1 MTTFSIKTLGCKVNQ
16 FESETLEQALVN
28 QGYRPACGQE
38 EADICVINTCTVT
51 QKASMQ
57 SRQAIRQ
64 AIRANPEAR
73 ILVTGCYAQT
83 EPEAIQKIAGVHDI
97 VSHSDKSRIL
107 EILSLTEEPK
117 SRRAEG
123 PIVANFRSSALPNFH
138 KQGRTRPYLKIQDGC
153 NAFCAY
159 CIVPFARGKSRSL
172 PIESVLE
179 SISRLKADG
188 IHEIVLTGI
197 HLGHYGLDLEPGTCL
212 NDLLIAVENA
222 ALMERIRISSIE
234 PAEISNELID
244 RIAGSKIFCHHFH
257 IPLQSGDNEVLKRM
271 NRPYTREMFHHI
283 ICRIHD
289 RIPDAAIGADVLV
302 GFPGESNAAFDQ
314 TVSLIE
320 ALPITYLHVF
330 PFSPR
335 KGTPAYSFADQI
347 PHSIVKARCSTL
359 RAIGKAKKKCF
370 YRSHIG
376 KELEILVEGVRDNTA
391 GHLKGMT
398 SNYIPVM
405 VEGKDHLR
413 NTLVV
418 VRIIRQQGEA
428 AMFGIISNSHQISA

>member
-1 MTTFSIKTLGCKVNQ
+1 M
-16 FESETLEQALVN
+16 
-28 QGYRPACGQE
+28 
-38 EADICVINTCTVT
+38 
-51 QKASMQ
+51 
-57 SRQAIRQ
+57 
-64 AIRANPEAR
+64 
-73 ILVTGCYAQT
+73 
-83 EPEAIQKIAGVHDI
+83 
-97 VSHSDKSRIL
+97 
-107 EILSLTEEPK
+107 
-117 SRRAEG
+117 
-123 PIVANFRSSALPNFH
+123 
-138 KQGRTRPYLKIQDGC
+138 KIQDGC

-159 CIVPFARGKSRSL
+159 CIVPFARGRSRSL

-212 NDLLIAVENA
+212 NDLLIAVESA

-283 ICRIHD
+283 VGRIHA

-302 GFPGESNAAFDQ
+302 GFPGESDASFDQ

-359 RAIGKAKKKCF
+359 RAIGKAKKNAFIAATSERNWK
-370 YRSHIG
+370 SW
-376 KELEILVEGVRDNTA
+376 
-391 GHLKGMT
+391 LKVCET
-398 SNYIPVM
+398 
-405 VEGKDHLR
+405 
-413 NTLVV
+413 TLL
-418 VRIIRQQGEA
+418 A
-428 AMFGIISNSHQISA
+428 T

>member
-1 MTTFSIKTLGCKVNQ
+1 MTIFSIKTLGCKVNQ
-16 FESETLEQALVN
+16 FESETLEQALVS

-83 EPEAIQKIAGVHDI
+83 EPEVIQKIAGVRDI
-97 VSHSDKSRIL
+97 VGHSDKSRIP

-117 SRRAEG
+117 SRRAER

-138 KQGRTRPYLKIQDGC
+138 KQGRTRPFLKIQDGC

-212 NDLLIAVENA
+212 NDLLIAVESA

-244 RIAGSKIFCHHFH
+244 RIADSKIFCHHFH

-283 ICRIHD
+283 VCRIHD

-302 GFPGESNAAFDQ
+302 GFPGESDAAFDQ

-359 RAIGKAKKKCF
+359 RAIGKAKKNAFIAAISERNWK
-370 YRSHIG
+370 SW
-376 KELEILVEGVRDNTA
+376 
-391 GHLKGMT
+391 LKVCET
-398 SNYIPVM
+398 
-405 VEGKDHLR
+405 
-413 NTLVV
+413 TLP
-418 VRIIRQQGEA
+418 A
-428 AMFGIISNSHQISA
+428 T

>member
-1 MTTFSIKTLGCKVNQ
+1 MTIFSIKTLGCKVNQ
-16 FESETLEQALVN
+16 SESETMEQALVS

-83 EPEAIQKIAGVHDI
+83 EPEVIQKIAGVRDI
-97 VSHSDKSRIL
+97 VGYSDKSRIP

-117 SRRAEG
+117 SRRAG
-123 PIVANFRSSALPNFH
+123 RPIVTNFRSSALPNFQL
-138 KQGRTRPYLKIQDGC
+138 QGRTRPYLKIQDGC

-212 NDLLIAVENA
+212 NDLLIAVESA
-222 ALMERIRISSIE
+222 TLMERIRISSIE

-244 RIAGSKIFCHHFH
+244 RIADSKMFCHHFH

-283 ICRIHD
+283 VCRIHD

-302 GFPGESNAAFDQ
+302 GFPGESDAAFDQ

-320 ALPITYLHVF
+320 ALPISYLHVF

-347 PHSIVKARCSTL
+347 PHSVVKARCSTL
-359 RAIGKAKKKCF
+359 RALGKAKKKCF

-376 KELEILVEGVRDNTA
+376 KELEILVEGVRDNTT

-405 VEGKDHLR
+405 VEPSKKHAGSGPDYSSTR
-413 NTLVV
+413 
-418 VRIIRQQGEA
+418 
-428 AMFGIISNSHQISA
+428 